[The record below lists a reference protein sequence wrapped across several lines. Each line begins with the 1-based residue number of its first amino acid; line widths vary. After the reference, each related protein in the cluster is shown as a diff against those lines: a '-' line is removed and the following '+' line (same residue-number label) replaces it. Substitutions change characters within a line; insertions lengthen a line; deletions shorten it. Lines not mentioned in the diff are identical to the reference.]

1 MIWILVL
8 AAVVVSEVITA
19 LINPL
24 WGIVSH
30 GVYLVLL
37 ILMSSLI
44 RQRAHRNL
52 CLALSLAPMI
62 RILSLSLP
70 LTGFALINWYWIIS
84 APLIVATFVVIRM
97 LKYRRSEVGL
107 TFGWIPVQ
115 LVIAAT
121 GFILGV
127 IEYFILRPG
136 PLIASLTWQ
145 SFLLASLIL
154 LIGTGFAEE
163 ILFRGVMQKASLDVM
178 GTRGLFYITAVFA
191 ALHIGY
197 LSIVDVIFVFGVGIF
212 FAWAVKKTG
221 SILGTTLSHGITNI
235 VLYLILP
242 FFL

>member
-8 AAVVVSEVITA
+8 AAVVVAEVITA
-19 LINPL
+19 LIDPL

-30 GVYLVLL
+30 GVYMVLL
-37 ILMSSLI
+37 ILLGSFI
-44 RQRAHRNL
+44 QQRAHRNL
-52 CLALSLAPMI
+52 CLSLSLAPMI
-62 RILSLSLP
+62 RILSLSMP
-70 LTGFALINWYWIIS
+70 LAGFAPINWYLIIS

-115 LVIAAT
+115 LAIAAT

-127 IEYFILRPG
+127 TEYFILRPE

-145 SFLLASLIL
+145 SFIPASLIL

-178 GTRGLFYITAVFA
+178 GTRGLFYITAIFA

-197 LSIVDVIFVFGVGIF
+197 LSVVDIIFVFGVGIF

-221 SILGTTLSHGITNI
+221 SILGATLSHGITNI
-235 VLYLILP
+235 MLYLILP